1 MSDKIELVDLQTQR
15 QRLGTRIDKA
25 IAKVLEHGAYIMGP
39 EVEAL
44 ERELVASCGARR
56 AVTCAS
62 GTDALVLALRALDV
76 GPGDGVF
83 VPSLTFSATAEAV
96 VIVGATPIFV
106 DVSEASFTMNPDSLV
121 AAISSSAA
129 LGCRPVGS
137 IAVDLYGHPADYSE
151 LCEVSAVSDLWILAD
166 AAQSFGATLNGRR
179 SGAIVDVTATS
190 FFPAKPLGCYGDGG
204 AVLTHDDA
212 LADLVESLRQHGQGA
227 DKYENVRVGM
237 NSRLDSIQ
245 AAILLEKLS
254 IFEDELAARQ
264 DVARHYADLLDGVVG
279 LPSVAAGATSAWAS
293 YTVLVEDREAVMAR
307 LEADGIASRVYYPT
321 PLHRQRAYQSL
332 PAAPGGLPVTEELSA
347 RILSLPMH
355 PYLDAGAQ
363 ARIAES
369 LQKATGGR
377 R

>member
-1 MSDKIELVDLQTQR
+1 MSGKIEFIDLRTQR
-15 QRLGTRIDKA
+15 QRLGRRIDEA
-25 IAKVLEHGAYIMGP
+25 VAKVLDHGAYIMGP

-44 ERELVASCGARR
+44 ESALVASCGARR

-96 VIVGATPIFV
+96 AALGATPIFV
-106 DVSEASFTMNPDSLV
+106 DVCATSFTMDPDSLA
-121 AAISSSAA
+121 AAISSANTP
-129 LGCRPVGS
+129 GCRPVGS
-137 IAVDLYGHPADYSE
+137 IAVDLYGHPADYAA
-151 LCEVSAVSDLWILAD
+151 LGEVAAASDLWVIAD

-254 IFEDELAARQ
+254 IFEDELASRQ
-264 DVARHYADLLDGVVG
+264 DVARRYEDLLHEVVP
-279 LPSVAAGATSAWAS
+279 LPVVAPGATSAWAL
-293 YTVLVEDREAVMAR
+293 YTVLVEDRGAVMAD
-307 LEADGIASRVYYPT
+307 LEADGVPSRVYYPT
-321 PLHRQRAYQSL
+321 PLHRQRAYQGL
-332 PAAPGGLPVTEELSA
+332 PTAPSGLPVTEDLSA
-347 RILSLPMH
+347 RVLSLPMH
-355 PYLDAGAQ
+355 PYLDASTQG
-363 ARIAES
+363 RIAES
-369 LQKATGGR
+369 LRKAVGGR